1 MVPDSSQDCP
11 PACYVIEPGES
22 PETSLKRMRQ
32 RLHIRGRNEDPYSAP
47 RYQTKVAAERF
58 DDRAHLRIENFEG
71 TGGREGVRAQAPESL
86 DMFASNNELGILP

>member
-1 MVPDSSQDCP
+1 MILWLATANENHWEREGTQMHGVLHSVADQDQQPMVPDSSQDCP

-22 PETSLKRMRQ
+22 PETFLKRMRQ

-58 DDRAHLRIENFEG
+58 DDRAH
-71 TGGREGVRAQAPESL
+71 
-86 DMFASNNELGILP
+86 